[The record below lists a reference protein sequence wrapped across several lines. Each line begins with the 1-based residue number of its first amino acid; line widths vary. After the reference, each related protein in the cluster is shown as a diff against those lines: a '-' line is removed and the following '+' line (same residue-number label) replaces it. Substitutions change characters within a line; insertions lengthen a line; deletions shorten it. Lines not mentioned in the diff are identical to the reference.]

1 MQSVDDIPISLRFSD
16 AERELAN
23 YPKEVRA
30 VELAKNS
37 GWRHALQTQWDAG
50 TVTYAADERRLKFL
64 EVVPLSKYMRAL
76 EIGVSLGQHTGQIA
90 SRVAHLDA
98 FDVRL
103 ANAMFAK
110 VRCEQEGIRNVS
122 FVCGGDDC
130 RLPFPDGRF
139 DVVFFNLVLEWCA
152 GDVKE
157 EPHEVAQRRMLAEI
171 HRVLKPGGVVQLNT
185 KNRFAYRLLTGGPD
199 EHNFQLPFGSAL
211 PRWLL
216 SVILRAR
223 GAPRPPGHL
232 YSWRGLRRLLLD
244 AGFTNLLSYW
254 TVPEMRFPEHLVPC
268 DGQTVRAARERIARQ
283 GETRRTNLLMRLTPP
298 GLVKHFAPGLFFLG
312 RRALFSEVPAP
323 ILEQLRSI
331 DGSSHSYT
339 VDQIPEAR
347 TAADVT
353 HKFILTSGRS
363 QQFVLILSNPV
374 SPELVRRNVQRM
386 RMAKARLSHELG
398 SVIELPVAEG
408 VYGRRT
414 YAIWRMRTPL
424 SSRRLV
430 MALQKRLIAPWMVQ
444 WLCDVAAETLH
455 YGDARQ
461 YAAFVE
467 RLCHVPGLSNAVK
480 AAAQLCCRAFL
491 EGDVPPYSVLQHGD
505 LWLGN
510 VLKAPSKTGFM
521 IIDWAGAT
529 LEGLPFYDL
538 VSFGCSIGASA
549 KKTRGLIEKYR
560 RAVPCD
566 SGMAMSYVLAGLG
579 QLHQDLE
586 HFPESRFIALCEQ
599 KFAVVRSALSGAL

>member
-1 MQSVDDIPISLRFSD
+1 MQTVDDIPIWLRFSD

-23 YPKEVRA
+23 YPTEVRA
-30 VELAKNS
+30 VELAKTC
-37 GWRHALQTQWDAG
+37 GWRHALQTQWDAE
-50 TVTYAADERRLKFL
+50 TVAYAADERRLKFL

-76 EIGVSLGQHTGQIA
+76 EIGVSLGQHTAHIA

-98 FDVRL
+98 FDIRL
-103 ANAMFAK
+103 ANVMFAK
-110 VRCEQEGIRNVS
+110 VRCEQEGVRNVS
-122 FVCGGDDC
+122 FACGGDDC

-152 GDVKE
+152 GDAKE
-157 EPHEVAQRRMLAEI
+157 ESHEVAQRRMLAEI
-171 HRVLKPGGVVQLNT
+171 YRVLKPGGVVQLNT
-185 KNRFAYRLLTGGPD
+185 KNRFAFRLLTGGPD

-223 GAPRPPGHL
+223 GAPRAPGRL

-268 DGQTVRAARERIARQ
+268 DSQTVRVARQRIERQ

-298 GLVKHFAPGLFFLG
+298 GLVKHFAPGLFFLA
-312 RRALFSEVPAP
+312 RRALFREVPAP
-323 ILEQLRSI
+323 ILEQLRAI
-331 DGSSHSYT
+331 DGSSRVYT
-339 VDQIPEAR
+339 VEQIPEPR

-353 HKFILTSGRS
+353 HKFILASGGS
-363 QQFVLILSNPV
+363 QRLILILSNPV
-374 SPELVRRNVQRM
+374 SPELVQRNVQRM
-386 RMAKARLSHELG
+386 RMVKARLSHELG
-398 SVIELPVAEG
+398 SVIELPVVEG
-408 VYGRRT
+408 IYGRRT
-414 YAIWRMRTPL
+414 YAIWKMRTPL
-424 SSRRLV
+424 SSHRLAL
-430 MALQKRLIAPWMVQ
+430 ALQKRLIAPSIVR
-444 WLCDVAAETLH
+444 WLRDVAAETLH
-455 YGDARQ
+455 RGDAQQ

-467 RLCHVPGLSNAVK
+467 RLCNVQGLSDAVK
-480 AAAQLCCRAFL
+480 ASAQVCRRAFL
-491 EGDVPPYSVLQHGD
+491 DGSVAPYSVLQHGD

-510 VLKAPSKTGFM
+510 VLKTPTKTGFM

-538 VSFGCSIGASA
+538 VNFGCSIGASA
-549 KKTRGLIEKYR
+549 KKTRGLMEKYR

-579 QLHQDLE
+579 QLHQHLE

-599 KFAVVRSALSGAL
+599 KFAAVRSALSVAL